1 MSRDLRLHYERVVLV
16 ALVLAAALPL
26 YFLLTGFSV
35 AGRDQR
41 PLGCA
46 NTLVELGRG
55 QATASDPTGA
65 CHVGAVQRLHLA
77 GGYCAA
83 GIGVAVAV
91 WLFAGA
97 RERALNRSGASAR
110 PRSRWMSTPGEVW
123 LYAALLFV
131 VFAGAAQSGF

>member
-1 MSRDLRLHYERVVLV
+1 MARDLRLHYERVVLV

-41 PLGCA
+41 PVGCA
-46 NTLVELGRG
+46 TTLVELGRG
-55 QATASDPTGA
+55 QATATDPTGA
-65 CHVGAVQRLHLA
+65 CKAGAVQRLHLA
-77 GGYCAA
+77 GGYFAA
-83 GIGVAVAV
+83 CVGVAVAV
-91 WLFAGA
+91 WLIAGA
-97 RERALNRSGASAR
+97 RERALNRVSASPR

>member
-1 MSRDLRLHYERVVLV
+1 MGRDIRLYYERVVLV
-16 ALVLAAALPL
+16 AFVLAAALPL
-26 YFLLTGFSV
+26 YFLLSGFAV
-35 AGRDQR
+35 PGRDQR

-46 NTLVELGRG
+46 TTVVELGRG
-55 QATASDPTGA
+55 QATATDPTGA

-83 GIGVAVAV
+83 GVGVAVAV
-91 WLFAGA
+91 WVIAGA
-97 RERALNRSGASAR
+97 RERALNRGTALAR
-110 PRSRWMSTPGEVW
+110 PGSRWMSTPGEVW

>member
-1 MSRDLRLHYERVVLV
+1 MGRDIRLHYERVVLV
-16 ALVLAAALPL
+16 ACVLAAALPL
-26 YFLLTGFSV
+26 YFLLTGFAV
-35 AGRDQR
+35 PGPDQR

-46 NTLVELGRG
+46 ATVVELGRG
-55 QATASDPTGA
+55 QATATDPTGA
-65 CHVGAVQRLHLA
+65 CYVGAVQRLHLA

-97 RERALNRSGASAR
+97 RERALNRAWASAR
-110 PRSRWMSTPGEVW
+110 PRSRWMSTSGEVW

-131 VFAGAAQSGF
+131 VFAGAAQSGL

>member
-1 MSRDLRLHYERVVLV
+1 MARDLRLHYERVVLV

-26 YFLLTGFSV
+26 YFLLTSFSV
-35 AGRDQR
+35 PGRDQR

-46 NTLVELGRG
+46 TTVMELGRG
-55 QATASDPTGA
+55 QATATDPTGA
-65 CHVGAVQRLHLA
+65 CQAGAVQRLHLA
-77 GGYCAA
+77 GGYFAA
-83 GIGVAVAV
+83 CVGVAVAV
-91 WLFAGA
+91 WLIAGA
-97 RERALNRSGASAR
+97 RERALNRVSASPR